1 MAFDSEF
8 LDLDV
13 GSDAIAALS
22 AILDADEHR
31 RASRFLRDE
40 DRRRFIVAR
49 AGLRRILGG
58 ALGIEPARVAFVYG
72 RRGKPELAPPL
83 AASGLRFNLSHSG
96 DCAFV
101 AWGREGEIGVDLEQV
116 RPVRY
121 GAKIAA
127 RYFSDDEQRAF
138 VGLTAEMWDETFFR
152 CWTRK
157 EAFIKATGDGLG
169 YPLHSFTVSMAE
181 REPGAP
187 VALAGD
193 SAGSSRWWLESVD
206 AGPRF
211 LAAVVTER
219 ERR

>member
-1 MAFDSEF
+1 MAFHSEF

-13 GSDAIAALS
+13 GPEAIAALG
-22 AILDADEHR
+22 ALLDADEHR

-40 DRRRFIVAR
+40 DRRRFIAAR
-49 AGLRRILGG
+49 GGLRRILGA
-58 ALGIEPARVAFVYG
+58 ALGIEPARVAFAYG
-72 RRGKPELAPPL
+72 RRGKPELAPAL
-83 AASGLRFNLSHSG
+83 AGSGIRFNLSHSA
-96 DCAFV
+96 DRAFV
-101 AWGREGEIGVDLEQV
+101 AWGREGEIGVDLERV
-116 RPVRY
+116 RPVRF

-138 VGLTAEMWDETFFR
+138 AGLASGKWDQAFFR

-169 YPLHSFTVSMAE
+169 YPLRSFTVSMAE

-187 VALAGD
+187 IVFEGETP
-193 SAGSSRWWLESVD
+193 GSRPWWLASVD
-206 AGPRF
+206 AGPGF